1 MSSAPTLCTSYRWR
15 PDQDLAVHGYHPSV
29 EAVAALAELRSADG
43 WLPTSSITQALVV
56 LSGGFVHWTN
66 TLDPEQPLVV
76 SQLPITPAHLSAA
89 LTSWERIVRAHRG
102 LPPARTPLGSLMRSS
117 PTRLD
122 VHAHLLRRPGAVADA
137 PDWLFRAAAWD
148 AVNKLHRQKLQL
160 DSRTVELRSDS
171 AATLY
176 AWSDPIINGDD
187 WATYRIKVRALT
199 LPGLEDLVIN
209 LQPHVSQNPTFIGAC
224 DHLTIELPD
233 TELLLDLAINHK
245 RAAKGAWHTTYA
257 DWFAEVV
264 DACHLHGLPPL
275 DEDVLVNRRDDTR
288 GRGRRPQI
296 HFSVGTGVG
305 SRFQH
310 HLALQAAAFLD
321 SSPIEL
327 STIPKT
333 NLPAIRKRMDAAGIA
348 ASARSAGRP
357 LRIICLYDRPR
368 TRQRMVDA
376 ISHQLGLDNA
386 PDRDHERWSA
396 AIADDW
402 PIEVVFR
409 QDPVLLR
416 PGDMTSRTKRLD
428 RLSDLAHSGGDTL
441 TLALCETEIPEGS
454 QRSIAVTDPK
464 PQLRRLLARRG
475 VVSQFLVGSDSDGQ
489 RKDYAALGAVADL
502 CQSGGLLDDRYDD
515 LVARLGGWPAG
526 AWLIGVHWRKLRKPR
541 TGSAFAI
548 AALELGQHP
557 RAHGWLPGTGW
568 SPLPDAMAAFQ
579 ADRIEGSGRR
589 RGLDHPELVDVVHA
603 AIAQIPR
610 PAGTPVILFAGPGQ
624 RRVWPAL
631 TNRHYRQG
639 PIPSDSADGGRFD
652 DVSVVRVTVDQGE
665 LVNPAARADP
675 DVDSREARTGLTTRL
690 HVLDGDHEAD
700 TWYLV
705 HKSRHAS
712 RKGAPEARHDRHS
725 LMIEDTYRQQRQNWH
740 ALTVTELA
748 VIRAAAGGN
757 AALLARLG
765 AELCQ
770 RAPSWDGRLTRP
782 TPLHFAHRMLN
793 DHPDRIA
800 EES

>member
-1 MSSAPTLCTSYRWR
+1 MSAEPTLCTSYRWR
-15 PDQDLAVHGYHPSV
+15 PDQDLAVHGYHPTA
-29 EAVAALAELRSADG
+29 EAVSALADLRSGDG

-66 TLDPEQPLVV
+66 TLDPDQPLVV
-76 SQLPITPAHLSAA
+76 SQVPITAAQLSAA

-102 LPPARTPLGSLMRSS
+102 LPPARTPLGGLVSNS

-122 VHAHLLRRPGAVADA
+122 VGAHLLRRAAAVPDA
-137 PDWLFRAAAWD
+137 PDWLFRAATWD
-148 AVNKLHRQKLQL
+148 VVSKLHRQKLQL
-160 DSRTVELRSDS
+160 DTRTVELRSDS

-187 WATYRIKVRALT
+187 QATYRIKVRALT
-199 LPGLEDLVIN
+199 VPGVDDLVIS

-224 DHLTIELPD
+224 DHLTVELPE
-233 TELLLDLAINHK
+233 TELLLDLAINHS
-245 RAAKGAWHTTYA
+245 RSAKGAWRTAYA

-275 DEDVLVNRRDDTR
+275 DEDVLTKRRDDIR
-288 GRGRRPQI
+288 GRGRRPQT
-296 HFSVGTGVG
+296 HFSIGTGVG

-310 HLALQAAAFLD
+310 HLAVQAAPFLD

-327 STIPKT
+327 STVPKT

-348 ASARSAGRP
+348 SSARDTGRG
-357 LRIICLYDRPR
+357 LRIVCLYDRPP

-376 ISHQLGLDNA
+376 ISHQLGIDGA
-386 PDRDHERWSA
+386 PDRDHEAWNA
-396 AIADDW
+396 TIAGDW
-402 PIEVVFR
+402 PIEVSFR

-416 PGDMTSRTKRLD
+416 PGDMASRTKRLD
-428 RLSDLAHSGGDTL
+428 RLPDLAAGDRDAL
-441 TLALCETEIPEGS
+441 TLVLCETEIPEGS

-475 VVSQFLVGSDSDGQ
+475 HVSQFLVGSTDGLP
-489 RKDYAALGAVADL
+489 KDYAALGAVADL

-515 LVARLGGWPAG
+515 LVGRLGGWPAG
-526 AWLIGVHWRKLRKPR
+526 AWLVGVHWRKLRRPR

-548 AALELGQHP
+548 AALELGEHP
-557 RAHGWLPGTGW
+557 RALGWLPGKGW

-589 RGLDHPELVDVVHA
+589 RGLDHGELVNVVHA
-603 AIAQIPR
+603 AVAQIPR
-610 PAGTPVILFAGPGQ
+610 TGGTSVVLFAGPGQ

-631 TNRHYRQG
+631 TNRHYRNG
-639 PIPSDSADGGRFD
+639 PIPSDSADGARFE
-652 DVSVVRVTVDQGE
+652 DVSVIRVTVDQGE

-675 DVDSREARTGLTTRL
+675 DVDSRDARTGLTTRL
-690 HVLDGDHEAD
+690 HVLDGDHDAD

-705 HKSRHAS
+705 HKSRHAG

-725 LMIEDTYRQQRQNWH
+725 LMVEDTYRQQRQNWH

-748 VIRAAAGGN
+748 VIRAAAGQD
-757 AALLARLG
+757 AAQLARLG

-770 RAPSWDGRLTRP
+770 RAPTWDGRLTRP

-800 EES
+800 EET